1 MGNKY
6 VGPWDRESRKD
17 LFSTLKWLA
26 FGEEESRD
34 VKALFSH
41 IPDTRELITSAGV
54 HHGEL
59 RDTERNHVTW
69 VGHATCALQVDGVRI
84 LTDPMF
90 SDYASAVQGLGPKR
104 FMAPALPV
112 HQLPQTDIVLLSHTH
127 YDHLDAASATAVGNR
142 PLWIVP
148 LGVSRS
154 LAALGVTNVVELDWW
169 QDCAME
175 IPRAD
180 GGGTVSLKVTLTPAK
195 HWTARSPFDKNRE
208 LWGSFCVRSK
218 LSGTSIYFGGDSAYC
233 PSLFKRIGE
242 RHGPFDLA
250 LLPIGAYKPRWFMK
264 DVHCSPE
271 EAVQIHT
278 DLGAK
283 QSLGIHWGTFHLADE
298 VEPPIYSP
306 HTKHRACI
314 STLTLNLP
322 PHPPSP
328 HTLLPLPRP
337 LRTTLSLHWISRAL
351 VLPQIWTPK
360 MCSQYDMETRCS
372 SVLTRRRGT
381 SVCVTRSWW
390 THTRPTTHPRSRPTA
405 RTYSRPLKRRLQKF
419 TPGSFYTSVNKICL
433 HQSYTSINITLNF
446 CILS

>member
-34 VKALFSH
+34 VRALFSH
-41 IPDTRELITSAGV
+41 IPDTRELITSVGV
-54 HHGEL
+54 DHGEL
-59 RDTERNHVTW
+59 QDTKRNHVTW

-90 SDYASAVQGLGPKR
+90 SEYASAVQGLGPKR
-104 FMAPALPV
+104 FMEPALPV
-112 HQLPQTDIVLLSHTH
+112 HQLPQTDVVLLSHTH
-127 YDHLDAASATAVGNR
+127 YDHLDATSAAAVGNR

-208 LWGSFCVRSK
+208 LWGSFCVRSE

-298 VEPPIYSP
+298 VVPPP
-306 HTKHRACI
+306 THHTPRMSSNTNAKTTTTTSAA
-314 STLTLNLP
+314 TAAAANP
-322 PHPPSP
+322 PPSP
-328 HTLLPLPRP
+328 VSTQDHIEPALDLARARTAADLDAEDMFTLRHGD
-337 LRTTLSLHWISRAL
+337 TLHFGTHPEERDFGVRHPAL
-351 VLPQIWTPK
+351 V
-360 MCSQYDMETRCS
+360 E
-372 SVLTRRRGT
+372 
-381 SVCVTRSWW
+381 
-390 THTRPTTHPRSRPTA
+390 
-405 RTYSRPLKRRLQKF
+405 TYSAYHASKEQADGKAL
-419 TPGSFYTSVNKICL
+419 
-433 HQSYTSINITLNF
+433 
-446 CILS
+446 